1 MVKALKSLFFLYSE
15 VEHLSLTVVAP
26 RQAGKPLPK
35 KESPLQKFYNTLSN
49 LLTQDKYPAMTC
61 QVLIK
66 VISKFVS
73 VRSNASY
80 TKLFGKSS
88 DHEAE
93 MAELKLLGKFTA
105 LLISLAADT
114 PQQTGKMCSYVAKG
128 LENVVLL
135 VSSAEATVEAINIF
149 YELLTKTPLS
159 FWPNN
164 RMEVFFSFYCRVDSW
179 NQNLFL

>member
-1 MVKALKSLFFLYSE
+1 M
-15 VEHLSLTVVAP
+15 AP
-26 RQAGKPLPK
+26 RQGGKPLPT
-35 KESPLQKFYNTLSN
+35 KEDPVQKFYNTLSS

-66 VISKFVS
+66 VISKFAS
-73 VRSNASY
+73 VRSNNSY
-80 TKLFGKSS
+80 TKLYGKIS
-88 DHEAE
+88 DHGAE
-93 MAELKLLGKFTA
+93 MAELKLLSKFTA

-135 VSSAEATVEAINIF
+135 VSTAEATIESINIF

-164 RMEVFFSFYCRVDSW
+164 RMEVFFVSILLYQQLELNFCP
-179 NQNLFL
+179 